1 MGYLA
6 FRFAG
11 CFADF
16 LATEAP
22 AFADFEGFAAVAGVA
37 AFAGFTGF
45 SGLADGAGF
54 AETPPFAGDCLPALA
69 DCRLDRDDPAF
80 TGIGMAAYTLLIF
93 VS

>member
-1 MGYLA
+1 MSYLA

-11 CFADF
+11 CFAAF
-16 LATEAP
+16 LATETP
-22 AFADFEGFAAVAGVA
+22 AFADFEGFAAV
-37 AFAGFTGF
+37 AGFTGF

>member
-1 MGYLA
+1 MRYLA

-11 CFADF
+11 CFATF
-16 LATEAP
+16 LATGTATF
-22 AFADFEGFAAVAGVA
+22 AGFSTFTDFAGFADFA
-37 AFAGFTGF
+37 GF
-45 SGLADGAGF
+45 SGLADGVGF
-54 AETPPFAGDCLPALA
+54 ADAPAFAGDCLPALA